1 MHLFYDPDITKETIT
16 YQLNETESRHVCK
29 VLRMKEGDTI
39 GLLNGNGLFAEAIV
53 AEANPKRCTVEITG
67 RKEQPAPSYSI
78 HIAIAPTKMN
88 DRMEWFIEKA
98 TELGN
103 IAVSAMKQSK
113 RLYLPKMNDLV
124 KADAFIR
131 EHPNGFIAHCYDG
144 DKQRLPDVF
153 DGSSPI
159 LIGPEGDFSP
169 EEAALAKKKRVKE
182 ITLGEKPVEDR
193 NSRII
198 CLYAG
203 SDEVY
208 NYLQRMVYQKTTDM
222 RSIIVATVLLICGN
236 VFSQYPYQLA
246 VLKYNGGG
254 DYYANPTSVPNL
266 VKFCNEQLNM
276 NISPDVPYVDVGSP
290 DLFLYPFVHMTGHGN
305 VVFSAQE
312 AENLRTYLM
321 GGGFLHIDDNYG
333 MDQFIR

>member
-1 MHLFYDPDITKETIT
+1 
-16 YQLNETESRHVCK
+16 
-29 VLRMKEGDTI
+29 
-39 GLLNGNGLFAEAIV
+39 
-53 AEANPKRCTVEITG
+53 
-67 RKEQPAPSYSI
+67 
-78 HIAIAPTKMN
+78 
-88 DRMEWFIEKA
+88 
-98 TELGN
+98 
-103 IAVSAMKQSK
+103 
-113 RLYLPKMNDLV
+113 
-124 KADAFIR
+124 
-131 EHPNGFIAHCYDG
+131 
-144 DKQRLPDVF
+144 
-153 DGSSPI
+153 
-159 LIGPEGDFSP
+159 
-169 EEAALAKKKRVKE
+169 
-182 ITLGEKPVEDR
+182 
-193 NSRII
+193 
-198 CLYAG
+198 
-203 SDEVY
+203 
-208 NYLQRMVYQKTTDM
+208 M

-333 MDQFIR
+333 MDQFIRVEIKKLFPNHELVELPYNHAIFNQKYKFNGLPKIHEHDNKRAQAFAIIENGKVVLLYTYETDLGDGWEDQAVHNNSQEKRRQALQMGANIVMYAFTE